1 MKNMILEVGAYV
13 DALRPII
20 YIPHNDFTSIERVIE
35 NVAQEE
41 FDIVEFNHG
50 YGYVD
55 FRTKLPKANCSLSEF
70 LRYADDISN
79 EPRFLV
85 LKDVHGELG
94 EPEVQALLKSIAMKN
109 LYKEDFYCTVFILS
123 TSLVVPTELESLMTI
138 MEIGAPDVSDIEE
151 LIKDFSRVQDIDI
164 EQSII
169 DEMTLSFKGLSEFEI
184 YQILNL
190 AYQSN
195 GEITAEDKSL
205 ILREKEQFVKKS
217 GMLEI
222 INFQEDIDDIGGLEN
237 LKAWLRRKGRIFNHL
252 DQAMKAGVDIPKG
265 LMMVGMPGCGK
276 SLAAKA
282 TAKLFNVPLL
292 RLDIGKLFGKYVG
305 ESEDNMRRA
314 LKTAEAVSPCILW
327 VDEIEKA
334 FSGIG
339 DSGGGNSVTTRLFG
353 TFLTWMQEKESTV
366 FVVATAN
373 DISSLPPE
381 LLRKGRFDELFSVN
395 LPNKEERRRIIDIH
409 LTKRQKNNLDI
420 DTIKIVKETEGF
432 NGADLESV
440 VRDAIENLYLEG
452 RDTLTTGDLLDV
464 VKETK
469 GISTSLKDKISQIK
483 SSLEKFDIKPAS
495 RMDE

>member
-1 MKNMILEVGAYV
+1 MILEIGAYV

-20 YIPHNDFTSIERVIE
+20 YIPHNDFASIEKIIG
-35 NVAQEE
+35 NVAKNE

-55 FRTKLPKANCSLSEF
+55 FRTKLQKKSCSLSEF
-70 LRYADDISN
+70 LRYADDVSN
-79 EPRFLV
+79 EPRFLI
-85 LKDVHGELG
+85 LKDVHKELSDS
-94 EPEVQALLKSIAMKN
+94 EVQALLKSIAMKN
-109 LYKEDFYCTVFILS
+109 LYKKGFYCTIFILS
-123 TSLVVPTELESLMTI
+123 TNLVVPLELEALMTI
-138 MEIGAPDVSDIEE
+138 VEVGTPDTFDIQN
-151 LIKDFSRVQDIDI
+151 LIKDFSMVQDIHI
-164 EQSII
+164 EPSII

-195 GEITAEDKSL
+195 GEITADDKAL

-222 INFQEDIDDIGGLEN
+222 INFQEDINDIGGLEN
-237 LKAWLRRKGRIFNHL
+237 LKAWLRRKGRIFNQL

-339 DSGGGNSVTTRLFG
+339 DSSSGNSITTRLFG

-409 LTKRQKNNLDI
+409 LTKRNKHNLHI

-440 VRDAIENLYLEG
+440 VKDAIENVYLDG
-452 RDTLTTGDLLDV
+452 REILSTDDLLNVIKD
-464 VKETK
+464 TK
-469 GISTSLKDKISQIK
+469 GISTSLKDKISRIK
-483 SSLEKFDIKPAS
+483 DSLEKFDIKPAS
-495 RMDE
+495 AIDE